1 MKNYLKI
8 IEINEYSKTPK
19 YLQIFDSILNAI
31 KTSEIDVNDVLPSI
45 NYLSESLEVGRNTI
59 ERAYLGL
66 KKFGVVDSVPGK
78 GYFVSNAEFEQ
89 PFKILL
95 LFNKLSDHKKII
107 YDAFTAKLGHDVSID
122 FYVYNNNFSQFRKI
136 LENKPDRY
144 NKVVIIPHFF
154 NEHDKAYALIN
165 SLPKEKLVLVDKL
178 IPEIS
183 GDFCTVYED
192 FENDISYALEELK
205 VRLSNYHTI
214 KIIFPSK
221 SYYSTKILTGFTDF
235 CLKYAFNYEV
245 LSDLKSETFV
255 PGTAYINLREDHLVE
270 LVEKI
275 VNNELKIGSEIG
287 VISYNETP
295 IKKLI
300 LSGITTISTNFAMMG
315 EAAANMVLDNL
326 KGHLAIPF
334 KVTARNSL

>member
-19 YLQIFDSILNAI
+19 YLQVFDSILNAI

-78 GYFVSNAEFEQ
+78 GYFVSNAKFEQ
-89 PFKILL
+89 SFKVLL

-107 YDAFTAKLGHDVSID
+107 YDAFTAKLGSDVSVD
-122 FYVYNNNFSQFRKI
+122 FYVYNNSFSQFKKI
-136 LENKPDRY
+136 LEDRIERY
-144 NKVVIIPHFF
+144 SKIVIIPHFF
-154 NEHDKAYALIN
+154 NEHENAYALID
-165 SLPKEKLVLVDKL
+165 SLPKDKLVLIDKL
-178 IPEIS
+178 IPEIV

-192 FENDISYALEELK
+192 FEKDILCALEELRI
-205 VRLSNYHTI
+205 RLSKYHTI
-214 KIIFPSK
+214 KLIFPS
-221 SYYSTKILTGFTDF
+221 SSDYSKKILTGFIDF
-235 CLKYAFNYEV
+235 CQQYAFSYEV
-245 LSDLKSETFV
+245 LSDLKNEIYL
-255 PGTAYINLREDHLVE
+255 PGTVYINLREDHLVE
-270 LVEKI
+270 LVEKT
-275 VNNELKIGSEIG
+275 VNNDLKIGSEIG
-287 VISYNETP
+287 IISYNETP

-300 LSGITTISTNFAMMG
+300 LSGITTISTNFVMMG
-315 EAAANMVLDNL
+315 EAAANMVLNNL

-334 KVTARNSL
+334 KAIARNSL